1 MNNILLYISIG
12 IYLIAIIIIIVMRQ
26 NEIDSFKSLK
36 KTREQYMKEINQ
48 KYIFD
53 KNIYNKNL
61 SNTPIYFIN
70 LPNSKERKNL
80 LNKQIRQF
88 NINNFKIIEAV
99 YGKNK
104 KKSTGKNMFQVP
116 MNTQKTIYFFNN
128 DENATDGE
136 IGCTLSHLNAVRQAY
151 NDGLEHV
158 IICEDDVDLYWIK
171 IWEDTI
177 SSIISNAPKGWE
189 YISLCKSCNVDDSK
203 NNYIKYSENDCWTT
217 ASQLWN
223 RKGMKKI
230 LDKCYKNNKFILNK
244 YWENRHKSIT
254 ADLYIPGIINSY
266 TYNINLFPTVN
277 NEEEMESTIHKNH
290 TKGHIKRSFDNI
302 KNLYKKF
309 NKRVNK

>member
-1 MNNILLYISIG
+1 MLLYISIG
-12 IYLIAIIIIIVMRQ
+12 IYLIAIIIIIGIRQ
-26 NEIDSFKSLK
+26 HDINLSRSLKTIREKYIKEID
-36 KTREQYMKEINQ
+36 Q
-48 KYIFD
+48 KYIFG

-70 LPNSKERKNL
+70 LPKSKERKNFL
-80 LNKQIRQF
+80 EKQIRQF

-104 KKSTGKNMFQVP
+104 KSISDNMFQVP
-116 MNTQKTIYFFNN
+116 MNTEKTIYLFNN
-128 DENATDGE
+128 DENAKDGE
-136 IGCTLSHLNAVRQAY
+136 IGCTLSHLNTVRQAY

-189 YISLCKSCNVDDSK
+189 YISLSKSCNVDSK
-203 NNYIKYSENDCWTT
+203 NKYLKYSENDCWGTV
-217 ASQLWN
+217 SQLWN

-230 LDKCYKNNKFILNK
+230 LDKCYKDDKFILNK
-244 YWENRHKSIT
+244 EWENIHKSIT

-277 NEEEMESTIHKNH
+277 NEEEMESTIHIDH
-290 TKGHIKRSFDNI
+290 TFGHIKRSLDNI

-309 NKRVNK
+309 NMNR

>member
-1 MNNILLYISIG
+1 MLLYISIG
-12 IYLIAIIIIIVMRQ
+12 IYLIAIIIIIGIRQ
-26 NEIDSFKSLK
+26 HEINLSRSLKTIREKYIKEID
-36 KTREQYMKEINQ
+36 Q
-48 KYIFD
+48 KYILD

-70 LPNSKERKNL
+70 LPKSKERKFFL
-80 LNKQIRQF
+80 EKQIRQF

-104 KKSTGKNMFQVP
+104 KSISDNTFQVP
-116 MNTQKTIYFFNN
+116 MDTQKTIYFFNN
-128 DENATDGE
+128 DENAKDGE

-189 YISLCKSCNVDDSK
+189 YISLSKSCNVDSK
-203 NNYIKYSENDCWTT
+203 NKYLKYSENDCWGTV
-217 ASQLWN
+217 SQLWN

-230 LDKCYKNNKFILNK
+230 LDKCYKDDKFILNK
-244 YWENRHKSIT
+244 EWENIHKSIT

-277 NEEEMESTIHKNH
+277 NEEEMESTIHIDH
-290 TKGHIKRSFDNI
+290 TFGHIKRSLDNI

-309 NKRVNK
+309 NMNR

>member
-1 MNNILLYISIG
+1 MLLYISIG
-12 IYLIAIIIIIVMRQ
+12 IYLIAIIIIIGIRQ
-26 NEIDSFKSLK
+26 NDINFFRSLKTITEKYIKEID
-36 KTREQYMKEINQ
+36 Q

-61 SNTPIYFIN
+61 SNIPLYFIN
-70 LPNSKERKNL
+70 LPKSKERKFFL
-80 LNKQIRQF
+80 EKQIQQF
-88 NINNFKIIEAV
+88 NINNFKMIEAV

-104 KKSTGKNMFQVP
+104 KLISDNMFQVP

-158 IICEDDVDLYWIK
+158 IICEDDIDLYWIK
-171 IWEDTI
+171 IWVDTI

-189 YISLCKSCNVDDSK
+189 YINLSNACNVDSK
-203 NNYIKYSENDCWTT
+203 NNYFKYSENDCWGTV
-217 ASQLWN
+217 SQLWN

-244 YWENRHKSIT
+244 DWGYIHKEVS
-254 ADLYIPGIINSY
+254 ADIYIPSLINSY
-266 TYNINLFPTVN
+266 VYKTYLFPTVN

-290 TKGHIKRSFDNI
+290 TKDHTKRSFDNI

-309 NKRVNK
+309 NMNRE